1 MPLNNKLQTLTVL
14 GTSHFIIQIY
24 FTKWEIRCYQLFF
37 WQILTEKSL
46 PSLLTAIVWLPLQIT
61 CTIIWSATAF
71 TCTGLNSF
79 CTEPCPS
86 CPYLPLP
93 QVNTYDH
100 SAILIKSR
108 PHEEVYKEHNAV
120 MEMKEKQQ
128 QDFPSPVKK
137 LTECE
142 SIVGKGASQSQTTG
156 GT

>member
-1 MPLNNKLQTLTVL
+1 M
-14 GTSHFIIQIY
+14 
-24 FTKWEIRCYQLFF
+24 
-37 WQILTEKSL
+37 
-46 PSLLTAIVWLPLQIT
+46 
-61 CTIIWSATAF
+61 
-71 TCTGLNSF
+71 
-79 CTEPCPS
+79 
-86 CPYLPLP
+86 
-93 QVNTYDH
+93 NTYDH

-156 GT
+156 GTEKDVIPATIGESISNMKCLPKLPFDIYVPRCKRKKAHSRSSSLQRVKALHYSPV